1 MSWRAAL
8 ASPLIL
14 APLLASFLATGACTS
29 AELYGARAPLGGAD
43 SVATPDASRPR
54 LVSAHFAHD
63 APPGRTAEDELLLV
77 FSTEVDPSTLDAD
90 AFVVVLTNG
99 DLSYPSR
106 ALLDPADEV
115 DENRSVTLVGDFGDP
130 EKNAPLAVRIL
141 GNVYGE
147 DGNPL
152 SDLDA
157 DIRGFATP
165 DEMVW
170 LEVVKPAEHRCVGA
184 RQVVRT
190 YWSDSLRAVDA
201 EDLGKVKVSFTDG
214 SEVAPLAFDDHADLS
229 GEQSGQAGE
238 QSGEAGEQ
246 TADDNVLDLCLGRD
260 APISNVSVA
269 KAAFADRSGHATAPT
284 SRAPSA
290 GQ

>member
-1 MSWRAAL
+1 MSARAAL
-8 ASPLIL
+8 FFPLVL
-14 APLLASFLATGACTS
+14 TTGVLATGACAS
-29 AELYGARAPLGGAD
+29 AELYGARAPLGGAE
-43 SVATPDASRPR
+43 SVAAPEVNRPR
-54 LVSAHFAHD
+54 LVSAHFTHAAAD
-63 APPGRTAEDELLLV
+63 DKSAEDELLLV

-99 DLSYPSR
+99 DLSYPNR

-141 GNVYGE
+141 GNVYAE
-147 DGNPL
+147 NGNPMN
-152 SDLDA
+152 DLDA
-157 DIRGFATP
+157 DVRSFATP

-170 LEVVKPAEHRCVGA
+170 LEVVEPAEHRCVGA

-190 YWSDSLRAVDA
+190 YWSDSLRSVDA
-201 EDLGKVKVSFTDG
+201 DDLAKVKVSFTDG

-229 GEQSGQAGE
+229 GEGGGRA
-238 QSGEAGEQ
+238 A
-246 TADDNVLDLCLGRD
+246 ADDNVLDLCLGRD

-269 KAAFADRSGHATAPT
+269 EAAFADRAGHATAST
-284 SRAPSA
+284 SRAPSPRR
-290 GQ
+290 